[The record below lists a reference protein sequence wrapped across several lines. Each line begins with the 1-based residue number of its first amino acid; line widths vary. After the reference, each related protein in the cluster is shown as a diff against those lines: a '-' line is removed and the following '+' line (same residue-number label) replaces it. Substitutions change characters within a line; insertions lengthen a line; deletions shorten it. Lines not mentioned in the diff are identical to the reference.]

1 MITLQFVQIALIVF
15 LAGLSVFLAT
25 VEASF
30 NLLKRRRLTQV
41 AFHDEKRILL
51 AQSYLEDP
59 PRIVMP
65 VHLGTYT
72 AHVGMTVIITSLA
85 FRLVDHWAPLAAF
98 GVMMAYLLLFRVSV
112 PYILARQDP
121 ESAFLQLLPA
131 FHLWAQALEPITTRI
146 RRRAVP
152 VPEEG
157 EEGVPVPE
165 VPPPPVRQAD
175 EERLVDA
182 LDRFSETLVR
192 AVMTPRPDIV
202 AIAAAAPV
210 SELRRLM
217 RDSKYSRVPVYGKDL
232 DDILGVVEV
241 RDLLDFEGAAEGP
254 VSGLVR
260 PAHLVPDTKRI
271 PDLLREM
278 QGRHI
283 TFAVVIDEYGG
294 TAGIVTVEDIVE
306 ELVGEIKDEY
316 DVEGDPLAVEPDG
329 SVVADGRVGVDRLE
343 EALET
348 ELSLDAEIDT
358 VGGLVTSIFGQIP
371 RAGERTSYRGFEV
384 EVIAAEKKRVNR
396 VRFRRAPV
404 ASPASSPA

>member
-1 MITLQFVQIALIVF
+1 MITLQIVLIAF

-41 AFHDEKRILL
+41 GFHDEKRIEL

-85 FRLVDHWAPLAAF
+85 FRLVDHWAMLAAF

-112 PYILARQDP
+112 PYVLVRQDP
-121 ESAFLQLLPA
+121 ESAFLKLLPA
-131 FHLWAQALEPITTRI
+131 FHLWAQGLEPLTSRI

-157 EEGVPVPE
+157 EEGAAIPE
-165 VPPPPVRQAD
+165 LPPPPVQQAD

-192 AVMTPRPDIV
+192 EVMTPRPDVV
-202 AIAAAAPV
+202 AIAASATV
-210 SELRRLM
+210 SGLRRLM
-217 RDSKYSRVPVYGKDL
+217 RENKYSRVPVYGKDL
-232 DDILGVVEV
+232 DDIRGVVEV
-241 RDLLDFEGAAEGP
+241 RDLLDFEGEPEAP
-254 VSGLVR
+254 VSPLVR

-278 QGRHI
+278 QGRRI

-316 DVEGDPLAVEPDG
+316 DVEGDPLAVEADG
-329 SVVADGRVGVDRLE
+329 SVVVDGRVGVDRLE

-348 ELSLDAEIDT
+348 ELSVDEEIDT

-371 RAGERTSYRGFEV
+371 HAGERTRYRGFEV
-384 EVIAAEKKRVNR
+384 EVLAAERKRVNR
-396 VRFRRAPV
+396 VRFRRVAV